1 MKKIFSLALVLTVL
15 LSCMTITGYAEGFT
29 DMPDDWSTAALT
41 AAVENGLLNGSG
53 GKILPKDNLTRAQMA
68 TIIVRALNGQSTT
81 ALTDFSDVPAD
92 AWYHEYMQKA
102 VYMEVFKGDGT
113 GLLKPDDNITREQ
126 VFAVIARA
134 FKLEGADASVLDTF
148 DDKADNSEW
157 AIPTTAA
164 MVENGY
170 IKGSGGA
177 LNPKAYITR
186 AEFAQIMHNIVKT
199 YIDEPQILKGK
210 YEGNVIIR
218 CSGVTLA
225 SDVEITGSLVVCEGS
240 NNITIIPGAKA
251 EGLIDNRTQTE
262 KSTGSGTIESSAT
275 STTTP
280 EVSGDNFWQV
290 GPITPSSP
298 APEQP
303 GEEPDEPEYDSDE
316 GWSDIY
322 RP

>member
-1 MKKIFSLALVLTVL
+1 MKKIISLALVLMFL
-15 LSCMTITGYAEGFT
+15 LSCVTVVGTAQTFS
-29 DMPDDWSTAALT
+29 DMPDDWSTEALN
-41 AAVENGLLNGSG
+41 AAVNNKLLNGTD

-81 ALTDFSDVPAD
+81 SLEAFTDVPES

-113 GLLKPDDNITREQ
+113 GLLKPDENITREQ

-134 FKLEGADASVLDTF
+134 FKLEAADASVLDSF
-148 DDKADNSEW
+148 ADKADNSEW

-164 MVENGY
+164 MVKNGY
-170 IKGSGGA
+170 IKGSGNA

-199 YIDEPQILKGK
+199 YIDTPQILKGK
-210 YEGNVIIR
+210 YEGNVIVR
-218 CSGVTLA
+218 SSGVTLA
-225 SDVEITGSLVVCEGS
+225 SDVEITGSLVICEGS
-240 NNITIIPGAKA
+240 SNVTIISGAKA
-251 EGLIDNRTQTE
+251 QGMIDNRTQAE
-262 KSTGSGTIESSAT
+262 KNSGHGKVNDTVSSD
-275 STTTP
+275 TT
-280 EVSGDNFWQV
+280 GDNFMQV
-290 GPITPSSP
+290 VTPGTS
-298 APEQP
+298 APTEP
-303 GEEPDEPEYDSDE
+303 EEEPEYDDNI

>member
-1 MKKIFSLALVLTVL
+1 MKKIFSLALVLMML
-15 LSCMTITGYAEGFT
+15 LSSVTIAVTAQAFS
-29 DMPDDWSTAALT
+29 DMPDDWSTEALT
-41 AAVENGLLNGSG
+41 AAVNNKLLNGTD

-81 ALTDFSDVPAD
+81 SLSDFSDVPES

-134 FKLEGADASVLDTF
+134 FKLGGADASVLDSFT
-148 DDKADNSEW
+148 DKSDNSEW

-164 MVENGY
+164 MVKNGY
-170 IKGSGGA
+170 IKGSGGV
-177 LNPKAYITR
+177 LNPKAFITR

-199 YIDEPQILKGK
+199 YIDTPQILRGK

-218 CSGVTLA
+218 SSGVTLA
-225 SDVEITGSLVVCEGS
+225 SDVEISGSLVICEGS
-240 NNITIIPGAKA
+240 NNVTIISGAKA
-251 EGLIDNRTQTE
+251 QGLIDNRTQSE
-262 KSTGSGTIESSAT
+262 KNTGTGTISDSDSE
-275 STTTP
+275 TTP
-280 EVSGDNFWQV
+280 GTATGDNFMQTV
-290 GPITPSSP
+290 PSNPGQQGPITPD
-298 APEQP
+298 
-303 GEEPDEPEYDSDE
+303 PDEPKYDDNE